1 MVTLRTCTAGVW
13 ECGRF
18 GRTIAGVG
26 GWGSGYGPRVHTGI
40 VTPLPPPPSL
50 PTTNSG
56 GTTVLSSQ
64 LFHHFHV
71 LTTTTYLLPPHYPPG
86 ENSSVLCVRVYARVL
101 VCVLV
106 GMCVGVRPHHLSGP
120 EGPSRIRSIYVYCI
134 VLYSHCCRVPYSQ
147 RTPLH
152 ALSFIPNTNTSSLQ
166 LPMSTKLN
174 RKWQQ

>member
-18 GRTIAGVG
+18 GRTITGVG

-40 VTPLPPPPSL
+40 VTPLPPLPSL

-71 LTTTTYLLPPHYPPG
+71 LTTTTYLLPPIIPQEKTHQF
-86 ENSSVLCVRVYARVL
+86 SVYVYTH

-106 GMCVGVRPHHLSGP
+106 CILVCMCVGVRPHHLSGP

-134 VLYSHCCRVPYSQ
+134 RP
-147 RTPLH
+147 
-152 ALSFIPNTNTSSLQ
+152 I
-166 LPMSTKLN
+166 
-174 RKWQQ
+174 